1 MENGTP
7 RAAPRAFYPA
17 YAESSRPEP
26 KVPGWDL
33 GPERRVDN
41 GRTLRR
47 VLGWSSIG
55 LAALGLAVP
64 RGRVHTAR
72 LLAAVLLLVGVAA
85 ADMLQQQR
93 RSWTRV
99 YDEEGADQ

>member
-17 YAESSRPEP
+17 YVESSRPEP
-26 KVPGWDL
+26 KMPGWDP
-33 GPERRVDN
+33 GPERRVDS
-41 GRTLRR
+41 GRALRR

-55 LAALGLAVP
+55 AAALGLAVP
-64 RGRVHTAR
+64 RGRGHSTR
-72 LLAAVLLLVGVAA
+72 LLGAVLLLLGVAA

-93 RSWTRV
+93 RSWTHV
-99 YDEEGADQ
+99 YELEDEDQ